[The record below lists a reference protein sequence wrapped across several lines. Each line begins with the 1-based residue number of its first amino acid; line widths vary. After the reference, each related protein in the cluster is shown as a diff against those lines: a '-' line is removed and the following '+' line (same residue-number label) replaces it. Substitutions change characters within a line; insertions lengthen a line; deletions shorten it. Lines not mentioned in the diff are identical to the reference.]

1 MIEKIIDLLIET
13 GNIEY
18 NNIKIYEYG
27 LKLFLKRL
35 FHILIFIIIGYL
47 FGNLG
52 EMVSFLVAYICIR
65 EYSGGYHARTT
76 GGCFACTVVVAIGV
90 SVFFRFNLWS
100 HIYIWCITMVIAGC
114 VIWFLS
120 PQEAENKPLSLEE
133 KYVYRKQTRK
143 YLIILMVI
151 AWIGSV
157 FYEIPEGIA
166 SAWIIQS
173 LMLILGYFSNWTVK
187 SSFN

>member
-1 MIEKIIDLLIET
+1 
-13 GNIEY
+13 
-18 NNIKIYEYG
+18 
-27 LKLFLKRL
+27 
-35 FHILIFIIIGYL
+35 
-47 FGNLG
+47 
-52 EMVSFLVAYICIR
+52 
-65 EYSGGYHARTT
+65 
-76 GGCFACTVVVAIGV
+76 
-90 SVFFRFNLWS
+90 
-100 HIYIWCITMVIAGC
+100 MVIAGC